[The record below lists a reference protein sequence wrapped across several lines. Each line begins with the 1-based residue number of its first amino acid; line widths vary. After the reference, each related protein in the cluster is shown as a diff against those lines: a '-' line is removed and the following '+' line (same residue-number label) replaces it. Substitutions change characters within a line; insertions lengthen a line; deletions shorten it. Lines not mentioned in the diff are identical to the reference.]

1 MLKNLWKSSAKKK
14 DNNKNK
20 NKTKKERNQKC
31 NNVSVLTS
39 LVIQRGAAR
48 GNNAARLVVGH
59 VRQSFRVWTVN
70 LFSITHSGFDYL
82 QDESKLSPATIS
94 NHVNSLLYPLKYK
107 YRACGPTYSD
117 VPIIAQ
123 LRRASS
129 QLQRQGEMQRPRTV
143 EQLRALNRWLTW

>member
-14 DNNKNK
+14 QQQQKQ

-48 GNNAARLVVGH
+48 GNNAACLVVGH

-70 LFSITHSGFDYL
+70 LFSITHCGFDFL
-82 QDESKLSPATIS
+82 QDERKLNPATLS

-107 YRACGPTYSD
+107 HRACGPYSD

-123 LRRASS
+123 LLRASS
-129 QLQRQGEMQRPRTV
+129 QLQRQGEMQRPWTV